1 MESYLDKLEELNNV
15 CCGSGVTVKVHIECS
30 RDYFDNLCSE
40 IEDEY
45 DLSKVEDVA
54 ISPER
59 IPNQLSN
66 IYGVLLHK
74 QLFTFHIKD

>member
-1 MESYLDKLEELNNV
+1 MSYLDKLEEFYNV
-15 CCGSGVTVKVHIECS
+15 CCGSEVTVKVHIECT
-30 RDYFDNLCSE
+30 RDYFNNLCVE

-45 DLSKVEDVA
+45 DLKTVEDVR

-66 IYGVLLHK
+66 IYGVMLHK
-74 QLFTFHIKD
+74 QLFMFHIKD